1 MLFSRA
7 LLVATVVWLQHCT
20 RCVDSQGNVANE
32 ADDKPKT
39 PIPSH
44 VTVTS
49 WNDMPFSGIVEENGK
64 WIGKGYAFYILDLLS
79 SKLNFSYTII
89 PPREHIL
96 GNENSGV
103 LSLLYEKKVDIAVAY
118 LPVLPEMRRYCT
130 FSTFLDEMKLTA
142 LMKRPHE
149 SATGSGLLAPFER
162 TVWILVLASLVFVGP
177 VIYFFAYIRSKLWH
191 DPDSE
196 RFSLTSC
203 FWFVYS
209 SLLKQGTNIVA
220 TTDSTRMLFATW
232 WIFIL
237 ILTSFYTANLTA
249 FLTKPQF
256 TLSISSLQDIVHK
269 GYSWVTY
276 KGRTVDFLLSQVKS
290 RPMSTDSKVF
300 RILSNFLFFFFQ
312 NHYNDLSLLNA
323 SKRQGK
329 GVFKYY
335 EPSKAILNSVST
347 KRLFL
352 GEAHYLQTLIFQDY
366 INKTRRHMDHS
377 LRCTYVIMPGNI
389 LVTNRAFGFPLNG
402 SIIENHINKMLLR
415 LVETGIIQHRQEEDL
430 PLAEICPVDL
440 RSTERQLRNTD
451 LLLTYKVVVAGYAI
465 ASIIFL
471 FEIIFAFIWSRIKYS
486 KQRDTRNSLAL
497 RVKSDHSKKNSSRQK
512 RITFLKGNT
521 PDIYQPPENIL
532 MQRKQELINGRNY
545 YVVTDSAGDRR
556 LIPIRTPSAILFQY
570 AS

>member
-1 MLFSRA
+1 MHISRA
-7 LLVATVVWLQHCT
+7 LLIAIVICSQQCT
-20 RCVDSQGNVANE
+20 HYVDSQDNLASKTNNE
-32 ADDKPKT
+32 PGT
-39 PIPSH
+39 SIPSH

-49 WNDMPFSGIVEENGK
+49 WNDMPFSGIAQKNGK
-64 WIGKGYAFYILDLLS
+64 WIGEGYAFYIFDLISL
-79 SKLNFSYTII
+79 KLNFTYTII
-89 PPREHIL
+89 PPNEHIL
-96 GNENSGV
+96 GDENNGV
-103 LSLLYEKKVDIAVAY
+103 LGLLHKKKVDMAVAF
-118 LPVLPEMRRYCT
+118 LPVLPEMRQYCA
-130 FSTFLDEMKLTA
+130 FSTALDEMRLTA
-142 LMKRPHE
+142 VMKRPHE

-162 TVWILVLASLVFVGP
+162 TVWILVLVSLIFVGP
-177 VIYFFAYIRSKLWH
+177 VIYLFANIRAKLWH
-191 DPDSE
+191 DPESE

-276 KGRTVDFLLSQVKS
+276 KGRTVDFLLSQ
-290 RPMSTDSKVF
+290 
-300 RILSNFLFFFFQ
+300 N
-312 NHYNDLSLLNA
+312 NYNDLSLLNM

-335 EPSKAILNSVST
+335 EPSRTILNSVST
-347 KRLFL
+347 RRLFL
-352 GEAHYLQTLIFQDY
+352 AEAHYLQTLIFQDY
-366 INKTRRHMDHS
+366 VNKTRKHLVHS
-377 LRCTYVIMPGNI
+377 MRCTYVIMPGSI
-389 LVTNRAFGFPLNG
+389 LITNRAFGFPHG
-402 SIIENHINKMLLR
+402 SIIQKHINKMLLR
-415 LVETGIIQHRQEEDL
+415 LVQTGIIQHKQEEDL

-471 FEIIFAFIWSRIKYS
+471 FEIIYALVLYRVKNN
-486 KQRDTRNSLAL
+486 KQRHTRNSLSSKT
-497 RVKSDHSKKNSSRQK
+497 KSRKLSVDNFPLKK
-512 RITFLKGNT
+512 RINFLKGD
-521 PDIYQPPENIL
+521 PLDIYQDAENVL
-532 MQRKQELINGRNY
+532 MQRKQQFINGRSY
-545 YVVTDSAGDRR
+545 YIVTDRYGNRR
-556 LIPIRTPSAILFQY
+556 LIPIRTPSAFLFQY
-570 AS
+570 TA